1 MLGAD
6 FAQALQVAHGRNHHA
21 GRATEGL
28 DDDGGDVAGVVQRD
42 QIQQAVG
49 QGLAALGRLA
59 LGEGAGGR
67 LGVGQ
72 VIGLDAL
79 AVDLAVGDHAAD
91 RDAAEVDAVVALLA
105 ANQARLAA
113 LALQAPVSARHLQR
127 RVGGFGAAG
136 GEEHVIEPRGRQA
149 FQLVGQLERQWVAE
163 LERGRIVELRGLLA
177 HGLGDLAPAMAE
189 ARAPQAR
196 EAVEHLAAIGVGEV
210 GALRGHDH
218 ARVALELAVG
228 GEGHPV
234 RVEPGGVLAG
244 GRVGGGLGGG
254 GGHAHGLSPSGRC
267 KAAEGRQEGIV
278 GRAVNMLNRPTFKF
292 GCRFMQA
299 MTIRTP
305 SPAGGGLGWGP
316 ATPSIGRRPPSRPS
330 PSGGRRE
337 SLP

>member
-1 MLGAD
+1 MRELKHVVRSAGGHEGVVDLRLGDHAAQRLHAVGDLLGEGHDVGHHAEGVGAGHGAAAAEAGDDLVEDQQDVVLGAD
-6 FAQALQVAHGRNHHA
+6 FAQALQVAHGRDHHA
-21 GRATEGL
+21 GRAAEGL

-42 QIQQAVG
+42 QVEQAVG
-49 QGLAALGRLA
+49 QGLTALGRLA

-72 VIGLDAL
+72 VVGLDAL

-127 RVGGFGAAG
+127 RVGGLGAAG

-149 FQLVGQLERQWVAE
+149 FQLVGQLERKWVAE

-196 EAVEHLAAIGVGEV
+196 EAVEHLAAIGGGEV

-234 RVEPGGVLAG
+234 RVEPGGVVAG
-244 GRVGGGLGGG
+244 GTDDGLWGGGE
-254 GGHAHGLSPSGRC
+254 GHGVS
-267 KAAEGRQEGIV
+267 
-278 GRAVNMLNRPTFKF
+278 F
-292 GCRFMQA
+292 
-299 MTIRTP
+299 
-305 SPAGGGLGWGP
+305 
-316 ATPSIGRRPPSRPS
+316 RR
-330 PSGGRRE
+330 
-337 SLP
+337 